1 MSDKSLFLILKAL
14 GADSSPLPLPLPLP
28 SLQLRFA
35 AWLPLIC
42 YLTYTSSV
50 YIFELESFKFCLGGK
65 KWFRKWIRGL
75 HHLVVVVVVLLSN
88 KSDKHLS
95 DWCFLA
101 TKKRLTMAKDPQ
113 ANLFE
118 GKNNIQNRKKLWW
131 YYSCNKIT
139 TTQIQISRQNSNGFF

>member
-1 MSDKSLFLILKAL
+1 MLKFWSLNNSIFVHWTKKLTLVTILKAL
-14 GADSSPLPLPLPLP
+14 GADSSPLP

-101 TKKRLTMAKDPQ
+101 TIQRLTMAKDPQ

-118 GKNNIQNRKKLWW
+118 GKNDIQNRKKLWW
-131 YYSCNKIT
+131 Y
-139 TTQIQISRQNSNGFF
+139 